1 MVIQNKSYLD
11 VGIFA
16 LKKKLYTLEYS
27 PIEQT
32 LSVMKIIFD
41 NLFAFGLVI
50 FPFDIP

>member
-11 VGIFA
+11 MGIFA
-16 LKKKLYTLEYS
+16 LKKLYTLEYS